1 MRERSFDHYL
11 PSVTAETTDHEI
23 DQRCVSPIEQAL
35 ETFAAP
41 EHPEVQARTQ
51 CLCDSVYRHD
61 RDPSQLATLNPR
73 DHASRHCCPISD
85 VLLAPAAAPTKGLQ
99 ASAEADRIHRA
110 KRMTA

>member
-1 MRERSFDHYL
+1 L

-35 ETFAAP
+35 ETFGAP

-85 VLLAPAAAPTKGLQ
+85 VLLAPAAAPTKGLR